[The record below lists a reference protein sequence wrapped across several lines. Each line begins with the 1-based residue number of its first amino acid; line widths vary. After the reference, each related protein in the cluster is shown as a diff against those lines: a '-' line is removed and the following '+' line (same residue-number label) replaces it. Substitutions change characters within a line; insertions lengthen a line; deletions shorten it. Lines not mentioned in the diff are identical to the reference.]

1 MKFSRNLHI
10 CSDTTGSV
18 LISLLLKIV
27 LKFYAI
33 SEALEKSLPEKSAAA
48 SIVISPEN
56 RAFIRST
63 VSPLITVDVI

>member
-1 MKFSRNLHI
+1 
-10 CSDTTGSV
+10 
-18 LISLLLKIV
+18 V